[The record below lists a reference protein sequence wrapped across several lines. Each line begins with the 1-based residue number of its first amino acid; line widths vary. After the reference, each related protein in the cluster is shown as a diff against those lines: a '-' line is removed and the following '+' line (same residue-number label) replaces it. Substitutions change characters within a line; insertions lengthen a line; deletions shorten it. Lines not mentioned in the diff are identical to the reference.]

1 MDTAVNVTN
10 ILTAVGGILG
20 GLMIIAGI
28 VVKLTK
34 TKKDDEVFEDV
45 AGVVKPVVDALDP
58 KKTKTPPTV

>member
-10 ILTAVGGILG
+10 ILTAVAGILG
-20 GLMIIAGI
+20 AILVIAGI

-34 TKKDDEVFEDV
+34 TKKDDEVYEEV

-58 KKTKTPPTV
+58 KKTKTPPSV

>member
-10 ILTAVGGILG
+10 ILTAVAGILG
-20 GLMIIAGI
+20 AILVIAGI
-28 VVKLTK
+28 IVKLTK
-34 TKKDDEVFEDV
+34 TKKDDEVYEEV

>member
-20 GLMIIAGI
+20 ALLVIAGI

-34 TKKDDEVFEDV
+34 SKKDDEVFEDV

-58 KKTKTPPTV
+58 KKPKV